1 MRRNWVV
8 LLIALGVD
16 NLGSGLFLPLTMV
29 YVTRVVGLPLGVAGA
44 AVTAGTVAGLLVPA
58 LVGPLVD
65 RVGPRPVV
73 VVSQVLQAVA
83 ALVYLTAS
91 GVASVVVGALLLAMG
106 QQMFYSALFALI
118 ADVAGTGPKD
128 RAFAV
133 VGMVRSA
140 AFGFGALAAG
150 VLLAGGDTVLRWAI
164 GVDGLTFVVAAGLA
178 VLLRVSHQRP
188 ARDEPNGV
196 GVLRNR
202 PYLLLIGTTMLFSL
216 AVDFFLI
223 GVPVFVLDVLHGPNW
238 LPGVLLALL
247 TAMSALFGT
256 AMLRLTRRWSRLGA
270 MSLGAVLFAT
280 WCLIS
285 VAARWLPSAVQPG
298 YLVGAVVVFGT
309 GNLIFGPRANAL
321 AEAAA
326 PVASRGR
333 HLAAFQY
340 AFTLAGVLAPAVV
353 GLFSVSYWLPWL
365 VVALACLTASVLL
378 RPLATKL
385 PASAV
390 AVDQPPFRVR

>member
-1 MRRNWVV
+1 MPKSWVV

-44 AVTAGTVAGLLVPA
+44 AVTAGTLAGLLVPA

-65 RVGPRPVV
+65 RIGPRPVV
-73 VVSQVLQAVA
+73 IVSQLLQTVA
-83 ALVYLTAS
+83 ALAYLTAS
-91 GVASVVVGALLLAMG
+91 GVVSVVIGALLLATG
-106 QQMFYSALFALI
+106 QQMFYSALFALV

-128 RAFAV
+128 RAFVV

-140 AFGFGALAAG
+140 TFGLGALAAG

-164 GVDGLTFVVAAGLA
+164 GVDGLTFVLAAGLLA
-178 VLLRVSHQRP
+178 ALLRVPHQRP
-188 ARDEPNGV
+188 AGDEPGGV
-196 GVLRNR
+196 RVLRNR

-223 GVPVFVLDVLHGPNW
+223 GVPVFVLDVLRGPNW

-256 AMLRLTRRWSRLGA
+256 TALRLTRRWSRLGA
-270 MSLGAVLFAT
+270 MSVGAILFAT
-280 WCLIS
+280 WCLVS
-285 VAARWLPSAVQPG
+285 VAARWLPPAVQPG
-298 YLVGAVVVFGT
+298 YLVGAVLVFGI

-326 PVASRGR
+326 PTASRGR

-353 GLFSVSYWLPWL
+353 GLFAVSYWLPWL
-365 VVALACLTASVLL
+365 VVGLACLAASVLL

-385 PASAV
+385 PARAV
-390 AVDQPPFRVR
+390 APVS